1 MKELSIEEKAKRF
14 DESIARAKKL
24 METCNSTAVVGW
36 CEYIFKELKFFES
49 EDEKIRKSLI
59 DVISEWS
66 EDTGFGR
73 YNVPRNEVLAW
84 LEKQKPTTDIQ
95 NLTWEDIEK
104 IGDFINTVQNE
115 NPNGIGA
122 ECLYTDVLERFLD
135 GKQTKQKPINYADE
149 EIVEAVKDTSVLDM
163 VESKLKAGQ
172 WIIDTQDGEILH
184 INKVLEHAYEVTN
197 LKGGSYEVSRCCI
210 ETWNKPWTI
219 QDAEDGDVLFSPSH
233 NLLWLHK
240 DEEQCHACINL
251 NYNDSLSIESDFV
264 TPSDVSPAIKEQRD
278 LLFQKIKEAGYE
290 WDADKKELRVII
302 DWSKHIKY
310 EPNSPSIIVE
320 NWSEED
326 DKMLIDAIGAVGAA
340 DYYTYD
346 DKQEIENWLKSLKEK
361 LHPQWKPSDE
371 QIQALQYQV
380 YSTYKGSWQYRASK
394 ELLEQLKKF

>member
-1 MKELSIEEKAKRF
+1 MNYEKLYKEARE
-14 DESIARAKKL
+14 RAKKVL
-24 METCNSTAVVGW
+24 NEKATDREPGTRIS
-36 CEYIFKELKFFES
+36 EYIFPELKRNEDDRIRGMIINTLNRDKILT
-49 EDEKIRKSLI
+49 EDEAYDCVS
-59 DVISEWS
+59 
-66 EDTGFGR
+66 
-73 YNVPRNEVLAW
+73 W
-84 LEKQKPTTDIQ
+84 LEKMS
-95 NLTWEDIEK
+95 E
-104 IGDFINTVQNE
+104 
-115 NPNGIGA
+115 
-122 ECLYTDVLERFLD
+122 
-135 GKQTKQKPINYADE
+135 QKPINNTNE

-251 NYNDSLSIESDFV
+251 NYNDSISIGTDFV

-278 LLFQKIKEAGYE
+278 LLFRKMKEAGYE
-290 WDADKKELRVII
+290 WDAEKKELNEIE
-302 DWSKHIKY
+302 SNKHIKY
-310 EPNSPSIIVE
+310 EPNSPSIIEE

-361 LHPQWKPSDE
+361 LHPQWKPSEE
-371 QIQALQYQV
+371 QIQALEYQV
-380 YSTYKGSWQYRASK
+380 HSTYKGSWQYRASN
-394 ELLEQLKKF
+394 ELLEQLKKLYYENLKKI